1 MSASAQDNLGVRHA
15 AAELVHRLRKSGHVA
30 YFVGGCVRD
39 RLLGLEPT
47 EYDIATD
54 AIPDEVRAI
63 FPGARLVGE
72 SFGVVLVHSHGHV
85 IEIATFRTEG
95 SSSDHRHPDHV
106 EFTNEHEDVKRRDFT
121 INGMFED
128 PVDGRIVDYVGGQ
141 DDLKAR
147 RLRAIGEP
155 TNRFVEDHLR
165 MLRAVRFAARYDLE
179 IDPQTADAIRD
190 QAGSLAGIS
199 AERVGQELRRM
210 CTGGVLVR
218 AAQLLRSLQLDVAIL
233 GEAAAHDAIARCS
246 HLDLVDPWPL
256 SNRFEPALAAWLLD
270 SFGVD
275 DVDGARCDAI
285 GDRLVC
291 SNQERARL
299 GSIVQTYH
307 LIHSQWG
314 GMGVARRK
322 RLAASPVFEDALC
335 LFAAD
340 HATQAACIEDQ
351 VKQLAATPSGLAP
364 TPLVMGQDMIDAG
377 LQPGPGFGDVLDA
390 IYDAQLEDRLSTRSE
405 GVALGLEISDSE

>member
-1 MSASAQDNLGVRHA
+1 MSSESRDNRTIRA
-15 AAELVHRLRKSGHVA
+15 AAADLVQRLRDAGYVA

-39 RLLGLEPT
+39 RLLGIEPT

-54 AIPDEVRAI
+54 AVPDQVRGI

-72 SFGVVLVHSHGHV
+72 SFGVMLVRSHGHV
-85 IEIATFRTEG
+85 VEIATFRTEG

-128 PVDGRIVDYVGGQ
+128 PADGRIVDYVGGQ

-155 TNRFVEDHLR
+155 ANRFVEDHLR

-179 IDPQTADAIRD
+179 IDPPTADAIRE
-190 QAGSLAGIS
+190 QAGSLSGVS
-199 AERVGQELRRM
+199 SERVGQEVRRM
-210 CTGGVLVR
+210 CTGGLLVR
-218 AAQLLRSLQLDVAIL
+218 AVDLLAALELDVAIL
-233 GEAAAHDAIARCS
+233 GDAATHGGMSRCAHLDAI
-246 HLDLVDPWPL
+246 DPSP
-256 SNRFEPALAAWLLD
+256 SPNRFEPALAAWLLD
-270 SFGVD
+270 RYGVD
-275 DVDGARCDAI
+275 AVDGARCEAV

-299 GSIVQTYH
+299 ESIVKAH
-307 LIHSQWG
+307 RMISFEWEE
-314 GMGVARRK
+314 MDIARRK
-322 RLAASPVFEDALC
+322 RLASSPVFKDALC

-340 HATQAACIEDQ
+340 HAAQAEAIEHE
-351 VKQLAATPSGLAP
+351 VKRLAATPSGLAP
-364 TPLVMGQDMIDAG
+364 APLVMGQHLIEAG
-377 LQPGPGFGDVLDA
+377 LHPGPGFGDVLDA
-390 IYDAQLEDRLSTRSE
+390 IYDAQLEDRLTTRSE
-405 GVALGLEISDSE
+405 GVALGLEMSNSA